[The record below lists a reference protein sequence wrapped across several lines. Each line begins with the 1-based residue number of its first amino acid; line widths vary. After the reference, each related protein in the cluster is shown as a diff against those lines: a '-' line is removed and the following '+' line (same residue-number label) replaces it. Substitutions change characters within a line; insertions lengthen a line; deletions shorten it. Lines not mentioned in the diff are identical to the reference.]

1 MKQNISKD
9 SPIIDQNA
17 LDRFFEFLRFESI
30 STDSIYDAQVLS
42 CSNWVAQNLKK
53 MGFDVQ
59 IWKTDGAPVVFA
71 SWLHAGK
78 DKPTLLIYN
87 HYDVQPVDPIEA
99 WETGPFNPTIRN
111 EAVYARGAQDNKGQ
125 CFYTLEAIRY
135 LLNTTKALPLNIKFC
150 IEGEE
155 EHGSGGLMKILKQ
168 HQADLKA
175 DYLAVVDVGMR
186 DAKTPAV
193 TLGCRGLVA
202 FELQV
207 KGPSGDLHSGSHGGL
222 VVNPIHALTE
232 ILASLRNV
240 KTGEVNIPGFYDAVV
255 PLTREEKA
263 QLALDFDE
271 KQYLHDF
278 GTLPLGGEKAITHL
292 ERVWMR
298 PTLEINGISGGYSGD
313 GIKTVIPSKAFAKF
327 SCRLVADQDP
337 EQIAG
342 LVIRHI
348 ESLPH
353 DGVEVVVKRIDGGGK
368 AIRTSP
374 NSPIVKAFLDA
385 YTQVFGT
392 QAVCILEGGS
402 IPVTAELQKVCG
414 GALVFVGV
422 GLGTD
427 KIHAPNEHFGLD
439 RLEKGA
445 QSMVLALQNLAR
457 NDD

>member
-1 MKQNISKD
+1 MKEYSVKD
-9 SPIIDQNA
+9 SLIIDQNA
-17 LDRFFEFLRFESI
+17 LDRYFEFLRFESI
-30 STDSIYDAQVLS
+30 STDSIYEAQVLC
-42 CSNWVAQNLKK
+42 CSNWVAQSLKK
-53 MGFDVQ
+53 MGFEVE
-59 IWKTDGAPVVFA
+59 IWKTEGAPVIFA
-71 SWLHAGK
+71 SWLDAGK

-111 EAVYARGAQDNKGQ
+111 GSVYARGAEDNKGQ
-125 CFYTLEAIRY
+125 CFYTLEAIRH
-135 LLNTTKALPLNIKFC
+135 LLNTTGKLPLNIKFC

-155 EHGSGGLMKILKQ
+155 EHGSGGLMKILKD
-168 HQADLKA
+168 HQEELKA
-175 DYLAVVDVGMR
+175 DYLAIVDVGMR

-202 FELQV
+202 FEIQV
-207 KGPSGDLHSGSHGGL
+207 KGPKGDLHSGSHGGL

-232 ILASLRNV
+232 ILASLRDS
-240 KTGEVNIPGFYDAVV
+240 KTGEVSIPGFYDAVI

-271 KQYLHDF
+271 QQYLKDF
-278 GTLPLGGEKAITHL
+278 GALPLGGEKALSHL

-298 PTLEINGISGGYSGD
+298 PTLEINGISGGYSGE
-313 GIKTVIPSKAFAKF
+313 GFKTVIPAKAFAKF
-327 SCRLVADQDP
+327 SCRLVANQDP
-337 EQIAG
+337 DQIAE

-348 ESLPH
+348 EGLSLE
-353 DGVEVVVKRIDGGGK
+353 GVEVTVKRLPGGGK

-385 YTQVFGT
+385 YTQVFGV

-402 IPVTAELQKVCG
+402 IPVTAELQKACG
-414 GALVFVGV
+414 GTLVFVGV
-422 GLGTD
+422 GLSTD
-427 KIHAPNEHFGLD
+427 NIHAPNEHFGLD
-439 RLEKGA
+439 RMEKGA

-457 NDD
+457 HHG